1 MSEQIVRPMGH
12 REAEQL
18 LSSSY
23 ASYGGIYVHQLNSLR
38 TVECTT
44 E

>member
-1 MSEQIVRPMGH
+1 MREQIVRPMGR

-23 ASYGGIYVHQLNSLR
+23 ASYGGIHVASAILAENGRVYY
-38 TVECTT
+38 
-44 E
+44 